1 MNTGAQCVAAAGA
14 LGFEFAQRLRT
25 WRRRRGLSQR
35 ELAEL
40 SGLSRTHISNLERND
55 NNARTVADPQLS
67 TLYRLATA
75 LDVAPAALLPGSGVQ
90 PTGVGKLSRPS
101 GSSHLGVSGT
111 ETLDS
116 VAG

>member
-1 MNTGAQCVAAAGA
+1 MNNRFQFAGAAGA
-14 LGFEFAQRLRT
+14 LGFEFARQLRT

-67 TLYRLATA
+67 TLYRLAAA
-75 LDVAPAALLPGSGVQ
+75 LDVAPAVLLPGYGVR
-90 PTGVGKLSRPS
+90 PTGVGKLSSPS